1 MGSLVVARLVHYT
14 QRALSLP
21 IHSITCWCDSK
32 VALSWV
38 RSAASRWKPFVRNR
52 VEEIQQ
58 LVEPA
63 SWRHCPGK
71 DNPADWLSRGVTV
84 AKLAEGNVWWHGPTW
99 LARPQQAWPR
109 RQENHKRNPLIPP
122 GEERT
127 SKHATCALM
136 TVQTT
141 EEPLHPGRYG
151 DIEKLFRISAYC
163 RRFAKNCRSS
173 VSERHGGNLTTWEL
187 HEAEEMWVRRT
198 QEEEFQAEI
207 QALVRHGRVAEHSRI
222 SQLDPYPDERGVLR
236 AGGRLVNSDLPA
248 SMQHPAVL
256 PGNHELTRG
265 MIRRC
270 HQRQLHA
277 GVEQT
282 LASIRQHYWVLK
294 GRSQDGHVTQRS
306 SGGSTSLFTSGHGPL
321 YVRVGRKTTSP
332 RYVCLITCMVTRAVH
347 LELVPQMTM
356 ARVLQALRRFMA
368 RRGRPKIIQS
378 DNFRSFKR
386 AAAEFCQLWQSIDMD
401 RMQRE
406 LVGHRIQWKF
416 IPDRAPW
423 MSGYWERL
431 VRSVKE
437 SLRKVLGQALLDNCE
452 LQSILC
458 EVEACLNARPLTF
471 VNDGPGDP
479 QPLSPFQ
486 LLTVPTDPE
495 WRPTDHVNPQW
506 ENRWRYR
513 QQLMARWWRRW
524 RSTYLASLLPRN
536 KRRNNGVGPRINDL
550 VLILEDSRPRTRC
563 PLEVV
568 IQLFPGQDGVS
579 RAARIRTSTSES
591 STTTRPVAKLV
602 MLEPAPIIDGEG
614 NSPSPGEDVTDVTAR
629 FR

>member
-1 MGSLVVARLVHYT
+1 MGALVAARLVHYT

-21 IHSITCWCDSK
+21 IHSITCWCDSE

-38 RSAASRWKPFVRNR
+38 RSAASRWKRFVRNR

-63 SWRHCPGK
+63 SWRHCSGK

-84 AKLAEGNVWWHGPTW
+84 TKLAEGNVWWHGSTW

-109 RQENHKRNPLIPP
+109 RQENHERNPLIPP

-136 TVQTT
+136 AVQTI

-151 DIEKLFRISAYC
+151 DIERLFRISAYC

-173 VSERHGGNLTTWEL
+173 VSERHSGNLTAWEL

-222 SQLDPYPDERGVLR
+222 SQLDPYLDERGVLR

-265 MIRRC
+265 LIRRC

-282 LASIRQHYWVLK
+282 LASLRQHYWALM
-294 GRSQDGHVTQRS
+294 GRSQVKRATRMATLPRDRVVEASAFSQVGMD
-306 SGGSTSLFTSGHGPL
+306 FAGPL
-321 YVRVGRKTTSP
+321 YVRVGRKTTLP

-347 LELVPQMTM
+347 RELVPQMTT

-386 AAAEFCQLWQSIDMD
+386 AAAEFRQLLESIDMD
-401 RMQRE
+401 RVQRE
-406 LVGHRIQWKF
+406 L
-416 IPDRAPW
+416 
-423 MSGYWERL
+423 
-431 VRSVKE
+431 
-437 SLRKVLGQALLDNCE
+437 LRKVLGQALLDDCE
-452 LQSILC
+452 LQTILC

-479 QPLSPFQ
+479 QPLSLFK
-486 LLTVPTDPE
+486 LLTGRQYVDLPAVESQDPE

-513 QQLMARWWRRW
+513 QQLMARWWSRW

-536 KRRNNGVGPRINDL
+536 KWKNNGVGPRINDL
-550 VLILEDSRPRTRC
+550 VLILEDNRPRTRC
-563 PLEVV
+563 PLGVV
-568 IQLFPGQDGVS
+568 IQLFPGRDGVS
-579 RAARIRTSTSES
+579 RATRIRTSTSEI
-591 STTTRPVAKLV
+591 TRPVAKLV
-602 MLEPAPIIDGEG
+602 VLEPARIIDGEG
-614 NSPSPGEDVTDVTAR
+614 NSPSPGVDVTDVTAR

>member
-1 MGSLVVARLVHYT
+1 
-14 QRALSLP
+14 
-21 IHSITCWCDSK
+21 
-32 VALSWV
+32 
-38 RSAASRWKPFVRNR
+38 
-52 VEEIQQ
+52 
-58 LVEPA
+58 
-63 SWRHCPGK
+63 
-71 DNPADWLSRGVTV
+71 
-84 AKLAEGNVWWHGPTW
+84 
-99 LARPQQAWPR
+99 
-109 RQENHKRNPLIPP
+109 
-122 GEERT
+122 
-127 SKHATCALM
+127 M
-136 TVQTT
+136 TVQIT
-141 EEPLHPGRYG
+141 EEPLHPGKYG

-163 RRFAKNCRSS
+163 RRFVKNCRSS
-173 VSERHGGNLTTWEL
+173 VNERHGGNLTAWEL

-207 QALVRHGRVAEHSRI
+207 QALVHHGRVAEHSRI
-222 SQLDPYPDERGVLR
+222 SQLDPYLDERGVLR

-256 PGNHELTRG
+256 PGNHDLTRG
-265 MIRRC
+265 LIRRC

-282 LASIRQHYWVLK
+282 LASLRQHYWVLK
-294 GRSQDGHVTQRS
+294 GRSQVKRVTRECLVCRRATARPAQPRMATLPRDRVVEAPAFS
-306 SGGSTSLFTSGHGPL
+306 QVGMDFAGPL

-347 LELVPQMTM
+347 LELVPQMTTV
-356 ARVLQALRRFMA
+356 RVLQVLRRFMA

-386 AAAEFCQLWQSIDMD
+386 AAAEFGQLWQSIDVD
-401 RMQRE
+401 RVQRE
-406 LVGHRIQWKF
+406 LVGHRIHWKF

-423 MSGYWERL
+423 MGGYWERL

-437 SLRKVLGQALLDNCE
+437 SLRKVLGQALLDDCE
-452 LQSILC
+452 LQTILC

-486 LLTVPTDPE
+486 LLTGRQYVDLPAVESQDPE
-495 WRPTDHVNPQW
+495 WRPRDHVNPQW

-513 QQLMARWWRRW
+513 QRLMARWWRRW
-524 RSTYLASLLPRN
+524 RSTYIASLLPRN
-536 KRRNNGVGPRINDL
+536 KWRNNGVGPKINDL

-563 PLEVV
+563 PLGVV

-579 RAARIRTSTSES
+579 RAARIRTSTSEI
-591 STTTRPVAKLV
+591 TRPVAKLV
-602 MLEPAPIIDGEG
+602 VLEPARIIDGEG
-614 NSPSPGEDVTDVTAR
+614 NSPSPGEDVTDCDEKMQEDESVTVDLYNNFKADR
-629 FR
+629 RTLVFISPGNSHIHETVEKKSRLFVLAED